1 MSQHRIH
8 SDLHRVPKS
17 MVDPGNAGTI
27 QVAEDLQ
34 ILEVVTTGAE
44 TRTLANPTKQGIRF
58 TLRLLTHG
66 GNLVV
71 TASNGLNSSGNTQ
84 ATFDAA
90 SEMLVLISVQY
101 ASGYRWDVLH
111 NVGSVGLA

>member
-27 QVAEDLQ
+27 VVSEDLQ
-34 ILEVVTTGAE
+34 ILEVVTGGAE
-44 TRTLANPTKQGIRF
+44 TRTLASPTKQGIRF
-58 TLRLLTHG
+58 ILRLLTHG

-71 TASNGLNSSGNTQ
+71 TASAGLNVTGNTA

-90 SEMLVLISVQY
+90 SEMLVLISVQTS
-101 ASGYRWDVLH
+101 SGFRWDILH